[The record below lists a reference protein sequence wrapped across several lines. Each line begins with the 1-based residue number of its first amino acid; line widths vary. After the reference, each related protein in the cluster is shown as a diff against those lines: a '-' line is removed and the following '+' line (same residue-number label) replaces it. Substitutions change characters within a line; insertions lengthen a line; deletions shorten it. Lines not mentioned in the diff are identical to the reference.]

1 MGWFPTAGSSRISDG
16 GTRGPSAWRA
26 DVGAIPPAGGEP
38 VLWVVVLWVLVLWVL
53 MLCGPVPCALGAR
66 VAAAWIETPTGAPAA
81 GAGGGRR
88 VASPSENIS
97 RALAETSW
105 IQDPGTLDG
114 S

>member
-38 VLWVVVLWVLVLWVL
+38 VLWVVVLWVLMLWVLVLWVL
-53 MLCGPVPCALGAR
+53 MLCVPVPCALGAR

-81 GAGGGRR
+81 GAGGAAGGKP
-88 VASPSENIS
+88 VGEHF
-97 RALAETSW
+97 E
-105 IQDPGTLDG
+105 GTG
-114 S
+114 